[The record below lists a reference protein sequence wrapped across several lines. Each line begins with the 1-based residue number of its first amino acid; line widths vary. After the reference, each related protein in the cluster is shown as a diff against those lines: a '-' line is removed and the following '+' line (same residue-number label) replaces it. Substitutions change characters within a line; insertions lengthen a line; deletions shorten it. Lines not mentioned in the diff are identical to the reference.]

1 MPSLLCLQ
9 CFDAVGWAAGRAF
22 GLYKPEW
29 WGAGVVICLERGA
42 YLHMA
47 QLMPLPLAVSCSSK
61 IRIGFLPFWY
71 RLTRVVPDK
80 GSLNRCVCVCVFLR
94 YLFAC
99 DLSFTFCDFDTMAFL
114 IVSTVVIHR
123 MLLLISYADLQ

>member
-1 MPSLLCLQ
+1 MPSVLCLQ
-9 CFDAVGWAAGRAF
+9 CFDAVGWAAGRAS
-22 GLYKPEW
+22 GLYKTEW

-61 IRIGFLPFWY
+61 IQIGFLPFWY

-80 GSLNRCVCVCVFLR
+80 GSLNGCVCVCVFLR

-114 IVSTVVIHR
+114 IVSTVDQLR
-123 MLLLISYADLQ
+123 